1 MTLTKDQEKE
11 IYVAYKDI
19 FSKEYALLRKLK
31 RVQQR
36 IDSTQNHPAVRTV
49 IRKYG
54 QDKVVKTVRVLLKA
68 KVFQFE
74 NVAKMRFS
82 KGEPSPPPTP
92 VSDNSRPKVVEPQAQ
107 NSGAVKELFQDPLDS
122 EQKGVTFTNID
133 KLLGISSD
141 PITTKEPVNIEH
153 EEDAQVLKVRHAS
166 SVEADERLSSSSHL
180 YERDSETPKDTTPS
194 TSPIANQGK
203 STKSASLKG
212 IRLGTTLSFLMKTKA
227 NAPISPSSDSSGTP
241 FSSRE
246 RKIGWGRFLKLYTHI
261 NRPAPQSPFSL
272 QKNEE
277 TATPIQADPPF
288 RTQHLILKRMQTIL
302 EHACF
307 DFAKDNMPEILEV
320 MQWDCPEAGE
330 LNIWVCQF
338 GKKLDELECRAHSKG
353 VKRSL
358 KSVMGSIKQIR
369 HLAVH
374 RQLIHGDD
382 LQLLASHAVV
392 FCTVLEVPDADA
404 LGTLQRIRDSVK
416 TQLRTLSE
424 LKHEIDTELDNAL
437 EEIAIRRAELDALG
451 QKTIQE
457 AHNKFESHRTIAWNK
472 VDRTIG
478 SWSRSDAGPLV

>member
-19 FSKEYALLRKLK
+19 FSKEYSLLRKLK

-36 IDSTQNHPAVRTV
+36 IDSTQNHPIVRTV
-49 IRKYG
+49 VRKYG
-54 QDKVVKTVRVLLKA
+54 QDKVVKTVRVLLTA

-133 KLLGISSD
+133 KLLGISSY
-141 PITTKEPVNIEH
+141 PITTKYPVKIEH
-153 EEDAQVLKVRHAS
+153 EEDAQILKVRHAS
-166 SVEADERLSSSSHL
+166 SMEADERLSSSSHL

-194 TSPIANQGK
+194 TSPIANQAK
-203 STKSASLKG
+203 PTKSASLKG
-212 IRLGTTLSFLMKTKA
+212 IRLGTTLSPLMKTKA
-227 NAPISPSSDSSGTP
+227 NVPISPSSDSSGTP
-241 FSSRE
+241 FSS
-246 RKIGWGRFLKLYTHI
+246 
-261 NRPAPQSPFSL
+261 PPQSPFSL

-277 TATPIQADPPF
+277 TAAPIQADPPF

-307 DFAKDNMPEILEV
+307 DFAKENMPEILEV

-338 GKKLDELECRAHSKG
+338 GKKLDELERRARSKG
-353 VKRSL
+353 VELSL
-358 KSVMGSIKQIR
+358 KSVLGSIKQIR

-382 LQLLASHAVV
+382 LELLASHAVV

-404 LGTLQRIRDSVK
+404 LGTLQRIRDS
-416 TQLRTLSE
+416 
-424 LKHEIDTELDNAL
+424 L
-437 EEIAIRRAELDALG
+437 ERVQG
-451 QKTIQE
+451 
-457 AHNKFESHRTIAWNK
+457 
-472 VDRTIG
+472 TIG